1 MTDAPSRS
9 GHRVGPSQAAVAA
22 TGQRPAPAR
31 RRYPPERRRAAARRR
46 RLRGLG
52 RLVLLALV
60 LLATVWI
67 GVRVANATS
76 DPATITEHT
85 YVVRNGDTLW
95 NVARRTYPTGIDT
108 RQLVFRIERR
118 NRLTSADIHPGESLV
133 LPVLPQ

>member
-9 GHRVGPSQAAVAA
+9 GHRVGPSQATAA
-22 TGQRPAPAR
+22 TRQRPAPTR

-52 RLVLLALV
+52 RLALLALV
-60 LLATVWI
+60 LLATVWL

-95 NVARRTYPTGIDT
+95 SVARRAYPADLDT
-108 RQLVFRIERR
+108 RQLVFDIERR
-118 NRLTSADIHPGESLV
+118 NGLASADIRPGESLV
-133 LPVLPQ
+133 LPILPQ